1 MAQNTILAAG
11 TTAATSTDV
20 VVAAGATVSIGI
32 FTSDAAGIP
41 GNHSVTVFMD
51 TPSQDVPL
59 FQLNGKEPVKAV
71 SGPGTFRAKR
81 GLGLTTSIG
90 VFTET

>member
-1 MAQNTILAAG
+1 MAQNTVLAVG
-11 TTAATSTDV
+11 VTAATSTDV

-32 FTSDAAGIP
+32 FTDSASGLP

-51 TPSQDVPL
+51 TPSQDIPM
-59 FQLNGKEPVKAV
+59 FQLNGKEPVK
-71 SGPGTFRAKR
+71 SISSPGTYRARR
-81 GLGLTTSIG
+81 GLGLTTNVG